1 MAVGCAGGLRR
12 ATANAVG
19 VRVVMPLVPLRSL
32 AASSIATIITA
43 AISTAIAII
52 VKAAANTIATN
63 IIAFRRGS
71 CAEQEMIR

>member
-19 VRVVMPLVPLRSL
+19 VRVVMPLMPLRNL
-32 AASSIATIITA
+32 AASIATIITA

-71 CAEQEMIR
+71 CAE